1 MYIYNSSTNFCFVI
15 RNSIVV
21 FFLNILFG
29 MSFSVLIILAMYR
42 EHNDDLKRLCC
53 LRYNL
58 KLLGRNESCLLFN

>member
-21 FFLNILFG
+21 FFKYLVWYE
-29 MSFSVLIILAMYR
+29 FSALIILAMYK